1 MKDKTFPTKKKRKPH
16 KPQDQTFS
24 PNIVFSCHAQKA
36 VAKQSDICL
45 WYAKMLDETSK
56 DIEKEFWDKRLSGK
70 TCSSDTM
77 LNENVWSFSRGFVTP
92 SSTIEATERKKHAT
106 CVATLLQNELT
117 GYVAR
122 FTTHIKHVVQQIR
135 LLRFTT
141 WVVKRTTSLFNSI
154 CSNYCKTSC
163 TFLLAILPKL

>member
-1 MKDKTFPTKKKRKPH
+1 MFEDLMKDKTFPTKKKRKPH

-56 DIEKEFWDKRLSGK
+56 DIEKKFWEKRLSGK

-77 LNENVWSFSRGFVTP
+77 LNENVWSFSRSFVTP
-92 SSTIEATERKKHAT
+92 LGTLEGTEEWATKNMQL
-106 CVATLLQNELT
+106 VLQ
-117 GYVAR
+117 
-122 FTTHIKHVVQQIR
+122 H
-135 LLRFTT
+135 
-141 WVVKRTTSLFNSI
+141 
-154 CSNYCKTSC
+154 CCKTSW
-163 TFLLAILPKL
+163 LEILRVLSLTSNMLCNKSGCCVLPRGW